1 MSTSITEILNRLVSP
16 DLAAVSA
23 QIVGEKSDAA
33 ARGLASAVTSL
44 LHGLED
50 KSSDAGAMEIVA
62 DLANAVTRDAAGL
75 EDVKGL
81 LAGGAPTST
90 AAVAGNRLLGLLFGA
105 EQSSLVDLIAHVSGL
120 RLTSAASLLSL
131 AAPMVLAAIGR
142 RLGGGALTGP
152 ALAGLIGQERQSL
165 LGLFSPPGAMH
176 TAAAGAVTSSA
187 ATLAHASKAAGHT
200 AVAAAAHTAH
210 TEPGRHLLARLFA
223 WLIIFTIPVGI
234 GFAYY
239 WQTVHQGAHKAALP
253 EKVQAPATSPPA
265 SVAAPQPAP
274 APAPAP
280 APVAAP
286 APAPAKEAVTLPEGM
301 ARIALAG
308 GTQIEAARDGVE
320 TKIIEFITDPNAVI
334 DKGKWFDFDRLNFE
348 TGSTALTAA
357 SKAQIANI
365 VAILKAYPAVEVKI
379 GGYTDNVGD
388 RAANLA
394 LSDKRAR
401 AVRDAI
407 IAGGI
412 DAKRVDAEGYGDKH
426 PIADNATE
434 AGRAKNRRTAISVR
448 AK

>member
-1 MSTSITEILNRLVSP
+1 MSTSITEILNRLVSTE
-16 DLAAVSA
+16 LAAVSA

-50 KSSDAGAMEIVA
+50 KSSDARAMEIVA
-62 DLANAVTRDAAGL
+62 DLANAVTRDPAGL
-75 EDVKGL
+75 DDVKGL

-165 LGLFSPPGAMH
+165 LGLFSPPGAVH
-176 TAAAGAVTSSA
+176 AAAAGAVTSSA
-187 ATLAHASKAAGHT
+187 ATLAHASKAPSHT

-223 WLIIFTIPVGI
+223 WLIIFMIPVGI

-253 EKVQAPATSPPA
+253 EKIQAPATSPPA

-274 APAPAP
+274 APAPP
-280 APVAAP
+280 PVPTP
-286 APAPAKEAVTLPEGM
+286 APAPAKEAAPLPEGM

-320 TKIIEFITDPNAVI
+320 TKVIEFITDPNAVI

-357 SKAQIANI
+357 SRAQIANI